1 MKSAV
6 EKLGYKGWV
15 LNEQAGKTPVIS
27 LLGRQFS
34 ITVFYQNT
42 SNSTT

>member
-1 MKSAV
+1 MRAAV

-15 LNEQAGKTPVIS
+15 LKDGVGKTPNR
-27 LLGRQFS
+27 LDGRQFS

-42 SNSTT
+42 SNSTA